1 MSINLPTW
9 FVQRFAAPRLAPYI
23 RAAQKEGVSA
33 RALYVWNLEIAA
45 AFYVP
50 LHFLEVSLRNALH
63 EQLIARFQRTDWW
76 TVAPLDTHD
85 KAMIEKA
92 MAGLRRQ
99 NIRQPTADHIVAA
112 LTFGF
117 WLSLLSK
124 RYDRHLW
131 VPALHKA
138 FPHYH
143 KDRATLHDN
152 IYAMVLLRNRIM
164 HHEPIHH
171 RHLEKDYEKICLL
184 LSFLAPELPPWLQTI
199 DKVPTTLAQRP
210 KAEFRA

>member
-1 MSINLPTW
+1 MSIDLPTW
-9 FVQRFAAPRLAPYI
+9 FIQWFAAPRLAPYV
-23 RAAQKEGVSA
+23 RAAQKEGVSV
-33 RALYVWNLEIAA
+33 RSLYVWNLEVAA

-63 EQLIARFQRTDWW
+63 EQLAGKYQRPDWW
-76 TVAPLDTHD
+76 AVAPLDKHD
-85 KAMIEKA
+85 ETMIEKA
-92 MAGLRRQ
+92 TADLRRQ
-99 NIRQPTADHIVAA
+99 GVRQPTADHIVAA

-124 RYDRHLW
+124 RYDRHFW
-131 VPALHKA
+131 VPMLHKA

-152 IYAMVLLRNRIM
+152 IRAMVLLRNRIM

-171 RHLEKDYEKICLL
+171 RHLQKDHEKICLL
-184 LSFLAPELPPWLQTI
+184 LSYLGPELLIWLQTI
-199 DKVPTTLAQRP
+199 DKVPATLARRP
-210 KAEFRA
+210 KAESHA